1 MNSYRDRAEFK
12 HELGILGLSTVSACH
27 MDPEVRSSQMNALI
41 SVSPQMTHHVLLFCI
56 CPKRFACSRQKAFSL
71 SIHLG
76 IFFASYFYF
85 CLETSIFFLLYL
97 FILTEG

>member
-41 SVSPQMTHHVLLFCI
+41 SVSPQMTHHVLLLHLSKTLCMRQTKGLFSEHSSGNFLCI
-56 CPKRFACSRQKAFSL
+56 
-71 SIHLG
+71 
-76 IFFASYFYF
+76 IF
-85 CLETSIFFLLYL
+85 LFLP
-97 FILTEG
+97 